1 MNTIINQWIEVSAID
16 PDDARR
22 RKLLNILLV
31 GTLCIAIVGLLV
43 AIVFTAIQGTDP
55 GVNSLYVATISTS
68 VGILITYLIN
78 RYWSGQLAASLF
90 LLLLTIAL
98 TISDTPIQLVEG
110 RSTFLFTVPIIMAS
124 VILRPWASFAMAAL
138 SSIVVTLLTFS
149 MPEYIPHIPPA
160 PTLLG
165 FFAVALVSWL
175 AARTLEGA
183 LQDLRAINREL
194 DHRVEQ
200 RTRELQEANLQLEE
214 ANEHLRELDR
224 LKSHF
229 VSMVSHELRTP
240 LTSVQGY
247 AEMLKAGIYGSLS
260 EKQTQ
265 ALERILINTRQ
276 LIAIVNDL
284 LDQARIEAGQ
294 LSLHPAPLSP
304 RKLANDVQ
312 ATMQPLAEE
321 QGLELTTSYA
331 DDVPK
336 TLLGDQQRL
345 QQILVN
351 LINNAIKFTPE
362 GEVNIHIYCPDAEH
376 WALQISDTGRGIP
389 EDAVDY
395 IFEPFRQV
403 DGSVTRS
410 HKGIGLGLS
419 IVKQLVD
426 LMEGSITVES
436 QVGEGSTFRIELP
449 VIIPQKESV

>member
-1 MNTIINQWIEVSAID
+1 MRLLNRLLEISSTD

-22 RKLLNILLV
+22 RYLLNILIIGMSIIVFLGLVIAIIFGFIAGFSDDLV
-31 GTLCIAIVGLLV
+31 G
-43 AIVFTAIQGTDP
+43 
-55 GVNSLYVATISTS
+55 LYVSAGPT
-68 VGILITYLIN
+68 LIGMSIIYLLN
-78 RYWSGQLAASLF
+78 RYKSGLVAASLF
-90 LLLLTIAL
+90 LLILTIAL
-98 TISDTPIQLVEG
+98 TISDTPQQIVEG

-124 VILRPWASFAMAAL
+124 VILRPWASFLMAGIN
-138 SSIVVTLLTFS
+138 SIIIAGMDVLILGN
-149 MPEYIPHIPPA
+149 PPGL
-160 PTLLG
+160 PTMLG

-175 AARTLEGA
+175 AARTLESA
-183 LQDLRAINREL
+183 LHDLRAINREL
-194 DHRVEQ
+194 DQRVEQ

-247 AEMLKAGIYGSLS
+247 TEMLKAGIYGSLS

-265 ALERILINTRQ
+265 ALKRILINTRQ

-304 RKLANDVQ
+304 RKLAADVQ

-321 QGLELTTSYA
+321 QGLELTAFCA
-331 DDVPK
+331 DDVPRMVI
-336 TLLGDQQRL
+336 GDQQRL

-351 LINNAIKFTPE
+351 LINNAVKFTPE
-362 GEVNIHIYCPDAEH
+362 GKVSIHIYCPDPEH
-376 WALQISDTGRGIP
+376 WALQVSDTGRGIP
-389 EDAVDY
+389 EDAADY

-419 IVKQLVD
+419 IVRQLVD
-426 LMEGSITVES
+426 LMKGNITVES

-449 VIIPQKESV
+449 VIIPQKESA

>member
-1 MNTIINQWIEVSAID
+1 
-16 PDDARR
+16 
-22 RKLLNILLV
+22 
-31 GTLCIAIVGLLV
+31 
-43 AIVFTAIQGTDP
+43 
-55 GVNSLYVATISTS
+55 
-68 VGILITYLIN
+68 
-78 RYWSGQLAASLF
+78 
-90 LLLLTIAL
+90 
-98 TISDTPIQLVEG
+98 
-110 RSTFLFTVPIIMAS
+110 
-124 VILRPWASFAMAAL
+124 
-138 SSIVVTLLTFS
+138 
-149 MPEYIPHIPPA
+149 
-160 PTLLG
+160 
-165 FFAVALVSWL
+165 
-175 AARTLEGA
+175 
-183 LQDLRAINREL
+183 
-194 DHRVEQ
+194 
-200 RTRELQEANLQLEE
+200 
-214 ANEHLRELDR
+214 
-224 LKSHF
+224 
-229 VSMVSHELRTP
+229 MVSHELRTP

>member
-1 MNTIINQWIEVSAID
+1 MKISLGPLLEVHSTD
-16 PDDARR
+16 PDDSRR
-22 RKLLNILLV
+22 RKLLNILLL
-31 GTLCIAIVGLLV
+31 GTLCIAVIGLLV
-43 AIVFTAIQGTDP
+43 AIIFTTIQGTDP
-55 GVNSLYVATISTS
+55 GVTALFTASISTS
-68 VGILITYLIN
+68 IGILIVYLLN

-90 LLLLTIAL
+90 LLLLITAL
-98 TISDTPIQLVEG
+98 SISDSPRQIVEG

-124 VILRPWASFAMAAL
+124 VILRPWASFLMDGIN
-138 SSIVVTLLTFS
+138 SIIIAGMDVLILGN
-149 MPEYIPHIPPA
+149 PPGL
-160 PTLLG
+160 PTMLG

-175 AARTLEGA
+175 AARTLESA
-183 LQDLRAINREL
+183 LHDLRAINREL
-194 DHRVEQ
+194 DQRVEQ

-247 AEMLKAGIYGSLS
+247 TEMLKAGIYGSLS

-265 ALERILINTRQ
+265 ALKRILINTRQ

-304 RKLANDVQ
+304 RKLAADVQ

-321 QGLELTTSYA
+321 QGLELTAFCA
-331 DDVPK
+331 DDVPRMVI
-336 TLLGDQQRL
+336 GDQQRL

-351 LINNAIKFTPE
+351 LINNAVKFTPE
-362 GEVNIHIYCPDAEH
+362 GKVSIHIYCPDPEH
-376 WALQISDTGRGIP
+376 WALQVSDTGRGIP
-389 EDAVDY
+389 EDAADY

-419 IVKQLVD
+419 IVRQLVD
-426 LMEGSITVES
+426 LMKGNITVES

-449 VIIPQKESV
+449 VIIPQKESA